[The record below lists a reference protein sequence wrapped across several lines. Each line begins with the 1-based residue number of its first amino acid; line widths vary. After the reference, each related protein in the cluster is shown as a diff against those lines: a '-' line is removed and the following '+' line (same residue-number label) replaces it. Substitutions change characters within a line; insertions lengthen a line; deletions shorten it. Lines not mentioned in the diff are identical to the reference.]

1 MDHIG
6 DLKAPGP
13 DGMPAI
19 FFKRHWHFMGDKV
32 VEEVLAV
39 LNGGEIPKGWN
50 DTIVVL
56 IPKVKNPRRI
66 KDL

>member
-1 MDHIG
+1 M
-6 DLKAPGP
+6 
-13 DGMPAI
+13 
-19 FFKRHWHFMGDKV
+19 HWHFMGDKL

-39 LNGGEIPKGWN
+39 LNGGEILKGWN
-50 DTIVVL
+50 DTMVVL